1 MCKNLLQNNLT
12 RKKKRH
18 ESNSLVMKWTTA
30 FDFVWILLIN
40 NLRLAKFGSYLE
52 VRLLANSISTFALDR
67 HLFWRSLAFSQIR
80 SWINTFSWA
89 WSSTKTICCTCSFCS
104 TLFLVGSFSK
114 GSTSLSSC
122 NSLTILDLMI
132 GPGMEIPTHWSLF
145 LVFPLHQS
153 LHNYLQNNN
162 DIDYIDWFSNKLYM
176 YLRK

>member
-1 MCKNLLQNNLT
+1 
-12 RKKKRH
+12 
-18 ESNSLVMKWTTA
+18 
-30 FDFVWILLIN
+30 
-40 NLRLAKFGSYLE
+40 
-52 VRLLANSISTFALDR
+52 
-67 HLFWRSLAFSQIR
+67 
-80 SWINTFSWA
+80 
-89 WSSTKTICCTCSFCS
+89 
-104 TLFLVGSFSK
+104 LFLVGSFSK